1 MKITLSRET
10 LLELLSDVIG
20 AVEKKHTS
28 PILENIL
35 INATESEL
43 VIVATDLEIEMS
55 AETPMKAEV
64 SGSVTVPGK
73 KLFDICKAMPSDSV
87 ISMQLNDNGRM
98 ILQGVRNRFELSTLP
113 ARDFPSLD
121 QLEFDQVLTLNEKNL
136 KDMFDKTAFAMAN
149 QDVRYYL
156 NGLLLDMGA
165 DHVATVATDGH
176 RLAISKSQ
184 AAEKGEV
191 SAQQIIIPRKAILE
205 LSRLLESKDREI
217 ALQISQKH
225 IRLQTD
231 NVQFTSK
238 LIDGRYP
245 DYQAAIPV
253 LLDHQLQ
260 LDRHQFRE
268 TLQRVAILSNEKFK
282 GVRLTLSNGVMKV
295 ESNNPERETA
305 EEEIDVNFQGTEIE
319 IGFNVTY
326 LLDAINHIN
335 GDTVSF
341 DLSSPESSTLLH
353 DPEDEGT
360 QYVVMPIRL

>member
-43 VIVATDLEIEMS
+43 IVVATDLEIEMS
-55 AETPMKAEV
+55 AETPMKAEAI
-64 SGSVTVPGK
+64 GDITVPGK
-73 KLFDICKAMPSDSV
+73 KLLDICKAMPADSV

-121 QLEFDQVLTLNEKNL
+121 QVEFDQTLTLNERTL

-156 NGLLLDMGA
+156 NGLLLDIGPE
-165 DHVATVATDGH
+165 HIVTVATDGH
-176 RLAISKSQ
+176 RLAISKSST
-184 AAEKGEV
+184 AEKSDV
-191 SAQQIIIPRKAILE
+191 STQQIIIPRKAILE

-245 DYQAAIPV
+245 DYAAAIPAS
-253 LLDHQLQ
+253 LDHRLQ
-260 LDRHQFRE
+260 LDRHQFRY
-268 TLQRVAILSNEKFK
+268 TLRREAI
-282 GVRLTLSNGVMKV
+282 
-295 ESNNPERETA
+295 
-305 EEEIDVNFQGTEIE
+305 
-319 IGFNVTY
+319 
-326 LLDAINHIN
+326 
-335 GDTVSF
+335 
-341 DLSSPESSTLLH
+341 
-353 DPEDEGT
+353 
-360 QYVVMPIRL
+360 